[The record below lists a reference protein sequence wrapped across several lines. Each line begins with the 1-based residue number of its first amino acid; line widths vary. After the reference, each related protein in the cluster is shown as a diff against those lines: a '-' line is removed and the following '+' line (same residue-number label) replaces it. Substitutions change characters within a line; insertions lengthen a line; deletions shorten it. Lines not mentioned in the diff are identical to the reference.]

1 LTDHGRNGINVPAEK
16 TNSIFVPFFCECDLA
31 AEELQIA
38 CIHQSWEE
46 VE

>member
-1 LTDHGRNGINVPAEK
+1 MFQQKKQMAFLFRFSVNATWWRRRP
-16 TNSIFVPFFCECDLA
+16 
-31 AEELQIA
+31 QIA